1 MWLKELLRKRKI
13 LWLLLKKT
21 TTKAKVVKT
30 KAVAK
35 TTKKVAAVK
44 PVEIKKETVFEY
56 ASGGKTQI
64 CQQKHSTFSSKVA
77 TSSDDVRKLSP
88 VEALNRVKFVNTK
101 AARILTQAL
110 KNIIA
115 DAKNNFNLDTNS
127 LKFDTIKADEAL
139 KIKRMDKSHGSRFA
153 RGLIQKRT
161 SRLVIIVKGVQK

>member
-1 MWLKELLRKRKI
+1 MAETI
-13 LWLLLKKT
+13 KKT
-21 TTKAKVVKT
+21 TKTKVVKKTVAT
-30 KAVAK
+30 KTPVVK
-35 TTKKVAAVK
+35 TVEK
-44 PVEIKKETVFEY
+44 PVVI
-56 ASGGKTQI
+56 ASNSKTAKYFNKNIQI
-64 CQQKHSTFSSKVA
+64 SPRKLRLLV
-77 TSSDDVRKLSP
+77 DEVRKLSP
-88 VEALNRVKFVNTK
+88 VEALNRVKFINTK

-153 RGLIQKRT
+153 RGLIQKRH

>member
-1 MWLKELLRKRKI
+1 MVQTT
-13 LWLLLKKT
+13 KKT

-30 KAVAK
+30 KAI
-35 TTKKVAAVK
+35 KKPTEKVETIK
-44 PVEIKKETVFEY
+44 PVEKQVTVF
-56 ASGGKTQI
+56 KTAKYVNKNIQI
-64 CQQKHSTFSSKVA
+64 SPRKIRLLV
-77 TSSDDVRKLSP
+77 DEIRKLSP

-101 AARILTQAL
+101 SARVLVQAL
-110 KNIIA
+110 KNVIA

-153 RGLIQKRT
+153 RGLIQKRH

>member
-1 MWLKELLRKRKI
+1 MVQTI
-13 LWLLLKKT
+13 KKT

-30 KAVAK
+30 KAI
-35 TTKKVAAVK
+35 KKPTEKVEVIK
-44 PVEIKKETVFEY
+44 PVEKQEAVFEST
-56 ASGGKTQI
+56 SGGKTAKYVNKNIQVSPRKI
-64 CQQKHSTFSSKVA
+64 RLLV
-77 TSSDDVRKLSP
+77 DEVRKLSP
-88 VEALNRVKFVNTK
+88 VEALNRVKFINTK
-101 AARILTQAL
+101 SARVLVQAL

-153 RGLIQKRT
+153 RGLIQKRH